1 MPIVGI
7 LAVHLAGHGGQE
19 MLEGPKAVLDPMA
32 PLPGPDEPRP
42 ADGCVETHDVV
53 LLFPGLLH
61 HDEGHGAI
69 CRTLRPQP
77 YITHPRDLG
86 AVTPGPLAVL
96 LQVMALDL
104 APIGQCEGIGTLPFH
119 EECALVR
126 RGYVAHELRIAKP
139 AIRYDHR
146 RWQGHTASAERR
158 HASIQHAL
166 HPVQFVTARR
176 SRAGGVRPPDGKVDG
191 HHELA
196 IADDDEEQ
204 HPINPGEHPVF
215 LAAPPGAH
223 QAQLLTVLFEYRV
236 IAHPGPLPAAT
247 RGRTR
252 AGGMAP

>member
-139 AIRYDHR
+139 AIGDDHR
-146 RWQGHTASAERR
+146 RGQRDAALAECPHT
-158 HASIQHAL
+158 SIEHAL
-166 HPVQFVTARR
+166 DPAQFVAARC
-176 SRAGGVRPPDGKVDG
+176 SRAWRVGPPNGKV
-191 HHELA
+191 
-196 IADDDEEQ
+196 
-204 HPINPGEHPVF
+204 
-215 LAAPPGAH
+215 
-223 QAQLLTVLFEYRV
+223 
-236 IAHPGPLPAAT
+236 
-247 RGRTR
+247 
-252 AGGMAP
+252 